1 MSQNLLLVY
10 PCPQNSTT
18 EVKLNYKLKNKMC
31 KSNNNQ
37 LSHFGLS
44 WRNNQCVDLIK
55 NNLSN
60 SQTKFWTFSNALF
73 AFDHFAKIFSQNKFA
88 MFWNLP
94 LRICAMK
101 NYNWSIYL
109 SKVWANWCALKNF
122 WIWRW
127 IPVCFINNDK

>member
-18 EVKLNYKLKNKMC
+18 EVKLNYKLTNKMC

-55 NNLSN
+55 NNLSKFTDEILDILKCTICIRPFC
-60 SQTKFWTFSNALF
+60 QDLFTKQVCNVL
-73 AFDHFAKIFSQNKFA
+73 KFA
-88 MFWNLP
+88 IEDLCYEK
-94 LRICAMK
+94 LQLV
-101 NYNWSIYL
+101 YL
-109 SKVWANWCALKNF
+109 SVKSLSQLMCPKEFLNMAVDTGMFYKQ
-122 WIWRW
+122 R
-127 IPVCFINNDK
+127 